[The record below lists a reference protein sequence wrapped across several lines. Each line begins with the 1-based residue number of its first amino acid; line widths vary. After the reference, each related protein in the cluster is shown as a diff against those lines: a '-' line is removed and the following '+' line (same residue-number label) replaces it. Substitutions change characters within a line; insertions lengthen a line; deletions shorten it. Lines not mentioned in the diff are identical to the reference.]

1 MEHEMKIVT
10 IPLSNID
17 LKEILDKKN
26 NGMYGIDFK
35 NSIKNLG
42 TTRPTMKFLNYICN
56 CEIENALIVN
66 HDFNND
72 FEQLM
77 LDYISYNEKLTISL
91 LSQLWNMIIF
101 GYDDTDERI
110 NQKSKDF
117 IHCFRDKHLKYIKE
131 IKTFLFSLL
140 MALTNIINSEDETS
154 SKLLSNAQNNKLRLC
169 GVNIVSLNCATEFY
183 KNWSTLVEDVEINN
197 KAYIYDEFVKDVLN
211 GGSITYHFI
220 TENTPFRTLYIISQL
235 KNNPDSDMANDII
248 NKINSTLEKE

>member
-26 NGMYGIDFK
+26 NGMYGIDFN

-56 CEIENALIVN
+56 CGIENALIVN

-91 LSQLWNMIIF
+91 LSELWNMIIF
-101 GYDDTDERI
+101 GYDDTNERI
-110 NQKSKDF
+110 DQKSKDF
-117 IHCFRDKHLKYIKE
+117 INCFRNKYLNYIKE

-169 GVNIVSLNCATEFY
+169 GVNIVSLTCATEFY
-183 KNWSTLVEDVEINN
+183 KNWATLVEDKEINN

-211 GGSITYHFI
+211 GRSITYHFI

-235 KNNPDSDMANDII
+235 KNNTDSDMVNDIMG
-248 NKINSTLEKE
+248 KVNSVLVKE

>member
-1 MEHEMKIVT
+1 MECEMKIVN
-10 IPLSNID
+10 IPLTSEE
-17 LKEILDKKN
+17 LKEVLKEEN
-26 NGMYGIDFK
+26 NGIYAINFK
-35 NSIKNLG
+35 GSIEKLG
-42 TTRPTMKFLNYICN
+42 NNHPTKKFLNYIYN
-56 CEIENALIVN
+56 CELENILIVN
-66 HDFNND
+66 HDFNDD

-91 LSQLWNMIIF
+91 LSELWNMIIF

-110 NQKSKDF
+110 DQESKDF
-117 IHCFRDKHLKYIKE
+117 IHCFRNKHLNYIKE

-140 MALTNIINSEDETS
+140 MALTNVINSEDETS

-183 KNWSTLVEDVEINN
+183 KNWATLVEDKEINN
-197 KAYIYDEFVKDVLN
+197 KAYIYDEFVKDVLD

-248 NKINSTLEKE
+248 NKINSTLAKE

>member
-1 MEHEMKIVT
+1 MECEMKIVN
-10 IPLSNID
+10 IPLTSEE
-17 LKEILDKKN
+17 LKEVLKEEN
-26 NGMYGIDFK
+26 NGIYAINFK
-35 NSIKNLG
+35 KSIENLG
-42 TTRPTMKFLNYICN
+42 SNSTKKFLNYIYN
-56 CEIENALIVN
+56 CELENILIVN
-66 HDFNND
+66 HDFNDD

-91 LSQLWNMIIF
+91 LSELWNMIIF

-110 NQKSKDF
+110 DQESKDF
-117 IHCFRDKHLKYIKE
+117 IHCFKNKHLIYIKE

-140 MALTNIINSEDETS
+140 MALTNVINSEDETS

-169 GVNIVSLNCATEFY
+169 GVNIVSLTCATEFY
-183 KNWSTLVEDVEINN
+183 KNWATLVEDKEINDR
-197 KAYIYDEFVKDVLN
+197 AYIYDEFVKDVLD

-248 NKINSTLEKE
+248 NKINSTLAKE